1 MAFAPFRDF
10 LALII
15 LDGDFDLPQHQLAG
29 LADGRSKG
37 GDGLRG
43 IEIKDIQKILM
54 LEVISRLHPAAGQ
67 QRIGGADN
75 GGIPKSGSDVEL
87 IIVLQKGTVNDA
99 DNIAPVVVPVFI
111 YKLRR
116 HTLHLIGKSVFTGN
130 VEALLQRRRY
140 HLTMLL
146 PVFPKIRAARVLAA
160 AGIGNIEY
168 ISEFGLVAAGIHKG
182 DALAASP
189 HIAAHLLIPKVVFRA
204 GRGFRALGENHE
216 LFIVGVLI
224 QPCGGGQKCRPLLV
238 ASRDLL
244 RRAVCHL
251 KE

>member
-1 MAFAPFRDF
+1 
-10 LALII
+10 
-15 LDGDFDLPQHQLAG
+15 
-29 LADGRSKG
+29 
-37 GDGLRG
+37 
-43 IEIKDIQKILM
+43 M

-67 QRIGGADN
+67 QRIGGADS
-75 GGIPKSGSDVEL
+75 GGVPKSGSDVEL

-99 DNIAPVVVPVFI
+99 DNIAPVIVPVFI

-116 HTLHLIGKSVFTGN
+116 HMLHLIGNSVFTGN
-130 VEALLQRRRY
+130 VKALFQRRRY

-204 GRGFRALGENHE
+204 GRGFRALGEDHE
-216 LFIVGVLI
+216 LLVVGYLYS
-224 QPCGGGQKCRPLLV
+224 L
-238 ASRDLL
+238 A
-244 RRAVCHL
+244 AVVRNAVHFW
-251 KE
+251 

>member
-1 MAFAPFRDF
+1 
-10 LALII
+10 
-15 LDGDFDLPQHQLAG
+15 
-29 LADGRSKG
+29 
-37 GDGLRG
+37 
-43 IEIKDIQKILM
+43 M

-75 GGIPKSGSDVEL
+75 SGVPKSGSDVE
-87 IIVLQKGTVNDA
+87 IIITFQKGTVNDA

-216 LFIVGVLI
+216 QFIVGVLI

-251 KE
+251 RIELYFTRHPYPPFQNRGTGRARHIPRRSSCAAL

>member
-1 MAFAPFRDF
+1 
-10 LALII
+10 
-15 LDGDFDLPQHQLAG
+15 
-29 LADGRSKG
+29 
-37 GDGLRG
+37 
-43 IEIKDIQKILM
+43 M

-75 GGIPKSGSDVEL
+75 GGVPKCGSDVE
-87 IIVLQKGTVNDA
+87 IIITFQKGTVNDA

-130 VEALLQRRRY
+130 VKALLQRRRY

-160 AGIGNIEY
+160 AGVGNIKY

-204 GRGFRALGENHE
+204 GRGFRALGEDHE
-216 LFIVGVLI
+216 LLVVGVLI
-224 QPCGGGQKCRPLLV
+224 
-238 ASRDLL
+238 
-244 RRAVCHL
+244 
-251 KE
+251 

>member
-1 MAFAPFRDF
+1 
-10 LALII
+10 
-15 LDGDFDLPQHQLAG
+15 
-29 LADGRSKG
+29 
-37 GDGLRG
+37 
-43 IEIKDIQKILM
+43 M
-54 LEVISRLHPAAGQ
+54 LEVFSRLHPTTGQ

-116 HTLHLIGKSVFTGN
+116 HTLQLIGKPVFTGN

-140 HLTMLL
+140 HPTMIL

-160 AGIGNIEY
+160 AGVGNIKY

-182 DALAASP
+182 DALAASS
-189 HIAAHLLIPKVVFRA
+189 HIPAHLLIPEVVFRA
-204 GRGFRALGENHE
+204 GRGLRALGEDHE
-216 LFIVGVLI
+216 LLVVSPLGSVTTKLVG
-224 QPCGGGQKCRPLLV
+224 
-238 ASRDLL
+238 
-244 RRAVCHL
+244 
-251 KE
+251 